1 MNISNMKLSFVIPCY
16 RSEHTLAGVV
26 AEIHEKMKERPL
38 LEYEVILVND
48 CSPDNV
54 QNVIDRLCDES
65 PSNVFGI
72 ELARNFGQHAAI
84 LAGYHYITGD
94 VIYAVDD
101 DGQTPLESIFTLL
114 DKLDDG
120 YDIVWGGYEQK
131 KHSLF
136 RNFGSRVNGWMAEK
150 LIGKPHGLQV
160 TSFRAARR
168 FVIDE
173 ILRYDGAYPYLL
185 GLLLRTTRRVANVPV
200 KHRARKEGR
209 SGYTFAKLFGL
220 WMNGFTA
227 FSVQPLRL
235 ATWGG
240 FACSGIG
247 FLAMLFVI
255 VRKLF
260 NPHIALGYSSL
271 MAVILF
277 VGGVHMMMTGML
289 GEYIGRIYICQNKA
303 PQFVIRKKTGL

>member
-1 MNISNMKLSFVIPCY
+1 MKLSFVIPCY

-26 AEIHEKMKERPL
+26 GEIHERMKERPS

-54 QNVIDRLCDES
+54 QAVIDRLCEDS

-94 VIYAVDD
+94 VVYAVDD
-101 DGQTPLESIFTLL
+101 DGQTPLESTFALL
-114 DKLDDG
+114 DKLDEG
-120 YDIVWGGYEQK
+120 YDIVWGSYGQK

-136 RNFGSRVNGWMAEK
+136 RNFGSAVNAWMAEK
-150 LIGKPHGLQV
+150 LVGKPRGLQV
-160 TSFRAARR
+160 TSFRVARR

-173 ILRYDGAYPYLL
+173 IVRYDGAYPYLL

-200 KHRARKEGR
+200 EHRSRKEGR
-209 SGYTFAKLFGL
+209 SGYTLAKLFGL

-227 FSVQPLRL
+227 FSVEPLRL

-240 FACSGIG
+240 FLCSGLG
-247 FLAMLFVI
+247 FLAMLFVV
-255 VRKLF
+255 VRKLL
-260 NPHIALGYSSL
+260 NPHVALGYSSL

-277 VGGVHMMMTGML
+277 VGGIQMLMTGML
-289 GEYIGRIYICQNKA
+289 GEYIGRLYICQNKA
-303 PQFVIRKKTGL
+303 PQFVIRKKIG

>member
-1 MNISNMKLSFVIPCY
+1 MKLSFVIPCY

-26 AEIHEKMKERPL
+26 DEIHEKMKERAS
-38 LEYEVILVND
+38 LEYEIILIND

-54 QNVIDRLCDES
+54 QVVIKRMCETS

-101 DGQTPLESIFTLL
+101 DGQTPLESIFVLL
-114 DKLDDG
+114 DKLEEG
-120 YDIVWGGYEQK
+120 YDIVWGNYRQK

-136 RNFGSRVNGWMAEK
+136 RNFGSAVNAWMAEK
-150 LIGKPHGLQV
+150 LVGKPRWLQV
-160 TSFRAARR
+160 TSFRVARR
-168 FVIDE
+168 YVIDE
-173 ILRYDGAYPYLL
+173 IVRYDGAYPYLL

-200 KHRARKEGR
+200 EHRVRKEGH
-209 SGYTFAKLFGL
+209 SGYTLSKLIGL

-240 FACSGIG
+240 FGCSGVG
-247 FLAMLFVI
+247 FLAMLLV
-255 VRKLF
+255 VGRKLL
-260 NPHIALGYSSL
+260 NPRVALGYSSL

-277 VGGVHMMMTGML
+277 LGGVQMVMTGML

-303 PQFVIRKKTGL
+303 PQFVIRRKIGL

>member
-1 MNISNMKLSFVIPCY
+1 MKLSFVIPCY
-16 RSEHTLAGVV
+16 RSEHTLEGVV
-26 AEIHEKMKERPL
+26 GEIHDKMKERPS
-38 LEYEVILVND
+38 LEYEIILVND
-48 CSPDNV
+48 CSPDGV
-54 QNVIDRLCDES
+54 QSVIERLCAES
-65 PSNVFGI
+65 PSTVHGI
-72 ELARNFGQHAAI
+72 ELARNFGQHSAI
-84 LAGYHYITGD
+84 LAGCHYITGD
-94 VIYAVDD
+94 FVYAVDD
-101 DGQTPLESIFTLL
+101 DGQTPIESTFVLL
-114 DKLDDG
+114 DKLEEG
-120 YDIVWGGYEQK
+120 YDIVWGAYEQK

-150 LIGKPHGLQV
+150 LVGKPHGLQV
-160 TSFRAARR
+160 TSFRVARR

-173 ILRYDGAYPYLL
+173 AVRYDGAYPYLL
-185 GLLLRTTRRVANVPV
+185 GLLLRSTKRVANVPV
-200 KHRARKEGR
+200 EHRSRKEGR

-227 FSVQPLRL
+227 FSVEPLRL

-255 VRKLF
+255 VRKLL

-277 VGGVHMMMTGML
+277 VGGVQMVMTGML

-303 PQFVIRKKTGL
+303 PQFVIRKKIGL